1 MRLAGSTVNELDFAN
16 WLLDVSH
23 GKNINADGNI
33 AFNPEMRV
41 PDSKALIAHIY
52 PNINE
57 VMPSPVYFLDRII
70 LAPRNFDVDDLNT
83 AILNRFPGPKSI
95 LYSADSIGTEPGV
108 STDADYIP
116 IEFLRT
122 INTSGLPS
130 RELHLKLGCPLM
142 LLQNL
147 APAWG
152 LCNSTQL
159 ILQCA
164 TQRVL
169 EVKIL
174 GGQHDGEV
182 AFILR
187 ISLLPLTQPGM
198 MFHLC
203 CCQFLV
209 WLAFTLIINKA
220 QGQSICHVGLNLH
233 EPVFSHRQLYIALS
247 HATSYK
253 HVKILLPPTAIE
265 CRLSNVVYPEIS
277 QMLGSD

>member
-1 MRLAGSTVNELDFAN
+1 VFGSDFQQTLPVIPKLSQEDIINASLPHSYSWKHIHVLTLCTNMRLAGSTVNELDFAN

-70 LAPRNFDVDDLNT
+70 LAPRNFNVDDLNT
-83 AILNRFPGPKSI
+83 AILNCFPGPKSI
-95 LYSADSIGTEPGV
+95 LYSADSIETEPGV

-147 APAWG
+147 APA
-152 LCNSTQL
+152 
-159 ILQCA
+159 
-164 TQRVL
+164 
-169 EVKIL
+169 
-174 GGQHDGEV
+174 
-182 AFILR
+182 
-187 ISLLPLTQPGM
+187 
-198 MFHLC
+198 
-203 CCQFLV
+203 
-209 WLAFTLIINKA
+209 
-220 QGQSICHVGLNLH
+220 
-233 EPVFSHRQLYIALS
+233 
-247 HATSYK
+247 
-253 HVKILLPPTAIE
+253 
-265 CRLSNVVYPEIS
+265 
-277 QMLGSD
+277 